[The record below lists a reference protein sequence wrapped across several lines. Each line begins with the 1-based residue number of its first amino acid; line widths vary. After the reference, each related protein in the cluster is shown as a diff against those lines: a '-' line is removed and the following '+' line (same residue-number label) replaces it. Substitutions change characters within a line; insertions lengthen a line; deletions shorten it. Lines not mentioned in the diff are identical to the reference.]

1 MVIYVV
7 CYDLSASLA
16 TRILVL
22 DIGKET
28 TGYVHS
34 SPLLF
39 YLSNLF
45 VNLSCR
51 LRDKLAL
58 MQPVGVCFK
67 LVGRQDED
75 TMYLFP
81 SLGATQVFC
90 FLHFSFSFL
99 FFLVYFTSYSY
110 PRVGKFS
117 YQHSRPLRHIKIPF
131 RRTWRD
137 STIQASLYLRV
148 LLPTARRDLCR
159 VECIH
164 LFYIYIYIFE

>member
-7 CYDLSASLA
+7 CYGLSASLA

-75 TMYLFP
+75 TMYLSPISGVRANLLFH
-81 SLGATQVFC
+81 LI
-90 FLHFSFSFL
+90 LFL
-99 FFLVYFTSYSY
+99 FFF
-110 PRVGKFS
+110 
-117 YQHSRPLRHIKIPF
+117 
-131 RRTWRD
+131 
-137 STIQASLYLRV
+137 
-148 LLPTARRDLCR
+148 
-159 VECIH
+159 
-164 LFYIYIYIFE
+164 FYISVSY